1 MTPKSLFKTA
11 GLIAIITI
19 LSKIIGFVRDMVIAQ
34 GYGAGVVSDAY
45 FYAYQI
51 PALALILLGGLGGP
65 FHTATIAVFSKI
77 ICSTAEKPEEKVKK
91 LLNSFITITGI
102 VFLILS
108 ILIFFYADLII
119 KVVASGAT
127 AELQNLASAQLKIMS
142 PMMLIGGVIGILYGI
157 ANVYHEFAVTSLS
170 PTIASIAVIIGVLIF
185 PNDKFGYV
193 LAISTLIGAIGQI
206 LIQLPVFT
214 AAGFSYIPE
223 FQFKT
228 EQMKK
233 IGEILFPAMIATTIG
248 QINIYVDMF
257 FASRL
262 EPGSWS
268 AIGYANR
275 IFQFPTGI
283 IITALLVPLFPMFS
297 GFVGKKDF
305 ESLKTYFHK
314 GLNAMWFLAFPILAF
329 IIIFS
334 QDAIRLLFQRGKFDY
349 GDTLMVSIAL
359 IYLSFSIIP
368 YIARDSLTRV
378 FYAFDDSKTPF
389 YVAVFS
395 IFVKALVNLAF
406 INHLGIGAITL
417 STTAVTLINAL
428 LLGYFIRKKINLDMK
443 ALLSPVGKILTA
455 TLIMSAFA
463 LILKNLMN
471 SFIPDTTVL
480 LIVKLSVWGLTG
492 IAVYLIMCLIL
503 KLNTASE
510 LLQRVKAKVMR

>member
-1 MTPKSLFKTA
+1 
-11 GLIAIITI
+11 
-19 LSKIIGFVRDMVIAQ
+19 
-34 GYGAGVVSDAY
+34 
-45 FYAYQI
+45 
-51 PALALILLGGLGGP
+51 
-65 FHTATIAVFSKI
+65 
-77 ICSTAEKPEEKVKK
+77 
-91 LLNSFITITGI
+91 
-102 VFLILS
+102 
-108 ILIFFYADLII
+108 
-119 KVVASGAT
+119 
-127 AELQNLASAQLKIMS
+127 
-142 PMMLIGGVIGILYGI
+142 
-157 ANVYHEFAVTSLS
+157 
-170 PTIASIAVIIGVLIF
+170 
-185 PNDKFGYV
+185 
-193 LAISTLIGAIGQI
+193 
-206 LIQLPVFT
+206 
-214 AAGFSYIPE
+214 
-223 FQFKT
+223 
-228 EQMKK
+228 
-233 IGEILFPAMIATTIG
+233 
-248 QINIYVDMF
+248 
-257 FASRL
+257 
-262 EPGSWS
+262 
-268 AIGYANR
+268 
-275 IFQFPTGI
+275 
-283 IITALLVPLFPMFS
+283 
-297 GFVGKKDF
+297 
-305 ESLKTYFHK
+305 
-314 GLNAMWFLAFPILAF
+314 MWFLAFPILAF